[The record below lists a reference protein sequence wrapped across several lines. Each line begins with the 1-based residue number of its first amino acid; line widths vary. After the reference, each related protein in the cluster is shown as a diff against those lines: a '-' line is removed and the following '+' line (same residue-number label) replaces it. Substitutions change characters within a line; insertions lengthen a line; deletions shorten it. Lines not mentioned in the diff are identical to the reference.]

1 MLRVVTLGVLVC
13 AVILV
18 ASLIFSGGSGY
29 KYTLK
34 FENVSLIVPGNLVTV
49 GGHPVGSVTSV
60 ELSDD
65 NLAAMEVELDDQ
77 LREGSTFIVRKSSLS
92 SVHSHYLSLTPGADN
107 APLLAEGTVLGES
120 STTAAVEIDQFFDTF
135 DKKTRRGWSNVIQGV
150 SSIYAGEAAEG
161 ANKTFKYSGASF
173 SSTQRLMAE
182 LSDQDAK
189 LGEFVKNT
197 GGLMTTLAEVSPTLT
212 ELVSSSNTALGA
224 IASENENLSLT
235 LQQLPPTLRQAN
247 TTFVNLRAALD
258 DVQPLLVANGRA
270 ADAGLANFLRDDV
283 TPVLRKLKPVASD
296 LATVAKRPGK
306 SNDANELLAALI
318 PLQSTAKPAVNAV
331 VQALDASQEEISESR
346 AYAPDIFNAFAKL
359 GAATANYD
367 ANGHYTRVT
376 PIATGLSQLNG
387 TTIEPQTDPTIYGG
401 LELISGLNRCPGGS
415 TQPIAGSNP
424 FLDDG
429 NLTGKCDPTQ
439 VP

>member
-1 MLRVVTLGVLVC
+1 MTLGVFVC

-18 ASLIFSGGSGY
+18 ATLIFSGGSGY

-34 FENVSLIVPGNLVTV
+34 FENVSLLVPGNLVMV
-49 GGHPVGSVTSV
+49 GGHPVGSVNSIK
-60 ELSDD
+60 LSDD
-65 NLAAMEVELDDQ
+65 NLAEMEVELDEEA
-77 LREGSTFIVRKSSLS
+77 REGSTFIVRKSSLS
-92 SVHSHYLSLTPGADN
+92 SVHSHYISMTPGPDN
-107 APLLAEGTVLGES
+107 APALAEGAVLGEE
-120 STTAAVEIDQFFDTF
+120 STTAAVEIDQLFDTF
-135 DKKTRRGWSNVIQGV
+135 DAKTRRGWSNLIRGV

-189 LGEFVKNT
+189 LDEFVENT

-212 ELVSSSNTALGA
+212 EMVSNANTALGS
-224 IASENENLSLT
+224 IASENESLSLA
-235 LQQLPPTLRQAN
+235 LQELPPTLRQGN

-258 DVQPLLVANGRA
+258 DVEPLLVANGRA

-283 TPVLRKLKPVASD
+283 TPVLRKLKPVASN
-296 LATVAKRPGK
+296 LATVARRPGP
-306 SNDANELLAALI
+306 SNDANELLEALI
-318 PLQSTAKPAVNAV
+318 PLQSTARPAVNALV
-331 VQALDASQEEISESR
+331 RALNASQEEVSETR
-346 AYAPDIFNAFAKL
+346 AYAPDIFNSFAKL

-367 ANGHYTRVT
+367 GNGHYTRVRPT
-376 PIATGLSQLNG
+376 ATGLSELNG
-387 TTIEPQTDPTIYGG
+387 TTIEPQTAPTTYGG

-429 NLTGKCDPTQ
+429 NLIGKCDPSQ

>member
-150 SSIYAGEAAEG
+150 SSIYAGEA
-161 ANKTFKYSGASF
+161 
-173 SSTQRLMAE
+173 
-182 LSDQDAK
+182 
-189 LGEFVKNT
+189 
-197 GGLMTTLAEVSPTLT
+197 
-212 ELVSSSNTALGA
+212 
-224 IASENENLSLT
+224 LSL
-235 LQQLPPTLRQAN
+235 
-247 TTFVNLRAALD
+247 
-258 DVQPLLVANGRA
+258 
-270 ADAGLANFLRDDV
+270 
-283 TPVLRKLKPVASD
+283 
-296 LATVAKRPGK
+296 
-306 SNDANELLAALI
+306 I
-318 PLQSTAKPAVNAV
+318 H
-331 VQALDASQEEISESR
+331 I
-346 AYAPDIFNAFAKL
+346 
-359 GAATANYD
+359 
-367 ANGHYTRVT
+367 
-376 PIATGLSQLNG
+376 
-387 TTIEPQTDPTIYGG
+387 
-401 LELISGLNRCPGGS
+401 
-415 TQPIAGSNP
+415 
-424 FLDDG
+424 
-429 NLTGKCDPTQ
+429 
-439 VP
+439 

>member
-1 MLRVVTLGVLVC
+1 M
-13 AVILV
+13 ILV
-18 ASLIFSGGSGY
+18 ATLIFSGGSGY

-34 FENVSLIVPGNLVTV
+34 FENVSLLVPGNLVMV
-49 GGHPVGSVTSV
+49 GGHPVGSVDSIK
-60 ELSDD
+60 LSDD
-65 NLAAMEVELDDQ
+65 NLAEMEVELDEEA
-77 LREGSTFIVRKSSLS
+77 REGSTFIVRKSSLS
-92 SVHSHYLSLTPGADN
+92 SVHSHYISMTPGPDN
-107 APLLAEGTVLGES
+107 APALAEGAVLGEE
-120 STTAAVEIDQFFDTF
+120 STTAAVEIDQLFDTF
-135 DKKTRRGWSNVIQGV
+135 DAKTRRGWSNLIRGV

-189 LGEFVKNT
+189 LDEFVENT

-212 ELVSSSNTALGA
+212 EMVSNANTALGS
-224 IASENENLSLT
+224 IASENESLSLA
-235 LQQLPPTLRQAN
+235 LQELPPTLRQGN

-258 DVQPLLVANGRA
+258 DVEPLLVANGRA

-283 TPVLRKLKPVASD
+283 TPVLRKLKPVASN
-296 LATVAKRPGK
+296 LATVARRPGP
-306 SNDANELLAALI
+306 SNDANELLEALI
-318 PLQSTAKPAVNAV
+318 PLQSTARPAVNALV
-331 VQALDASQEEISESR
+331 RALNASQEEVSETR
-346 AYAPDIFNAFAKL
+346 AYAPDIFNSFAKL

-367 ANGHYTRVT
+367 GNGHYTRVRPT
-376 PIATGLSQLNG
+376 ATGLSELNG
-387 TTIEPQTDPTIYGG
+387 TTIEPQTAPTTYGG

-429 NLTGKCDPTQ
+429 NLTGKCDPSQ